1 MLERKRSKPIVF
13 GLIVLIFVVGLVG
26 CGAGASRLAPERA
39 IEQSDD
45 VAAHVPMPTLAP
57 VAAAPGEGMV
67 NGFMAPEEA
76 EKAADES
83 DTQLTGAPV
92 SLPLARYDR
101 KIIKNAELTL
111 QVQDTA
117 AALDQVTAVA
127 TDHNGY
133 IVNSRVW
140 SEGTYRLASVTL
152 GVPAE
157 EFEQVL
163 RRLRGLAIKVMNE
176 QASGQDVTD
185 QYVDLESRLRNL
197 EATQTRVRAFLDQ
210 AVTVEEALEVNRQLS
225 EIEGQIEEIKGKMN
239 YLKERAAYST
249 ITVYLEPER
258 PTPTPTPT
266 ATLPAWKPVETFNEA
281 SNSLAIILRFL
292 GDLVIWLAVIFLP
305 FLIPLVVIIWLII
318 RWSKRRPKRQ

>member
-1 MLERKRSKPIVF
+1 MQHVRRTRTIIIGALVFVCIVA
-13 GLIVLIFVVGLVG
+13 LVG
-26 CGAGASRLAPERA
+26 CGAVVGQVAPEQRALSSDRLAAQLPA
-39 IEQSDD
+39 
-45 VAAHVPMPTLAP
+45 PTM
-57 VAAAPGEGMV
+57 AAAPT
-67 NGFMAPEEA
+67 FPL
-76 EKAADES
+76 EKAMERGQPAAGVEKADGS
-83 DTQLTGAPV
+83 LTDKPI

-127 TDHNGY
+127 TDYQGY
-133 IVNSRVW
+133 IISSRVW

-152 GVPAE
+152 GVPADQ
-157 EFEQVL
+157 FEQVL
-163 RRLRGLAIKVMNE
+163 RRLRGLAVKVLNE
-176 QASGQDVTD
+176 QASGEDVTD

-197 EATQTRVRAFLDQ
+197 EATQSRIRAFLDQ

-225 EIEGQIEEIKGKMN
+225 EIEGQIEEVKGKMN

-266 ATLPAWKPVETFNEA
+266 PTLPAWRPVETFNEA
-281 SNSLAIILRFL
+281 SNTLSVILRFL
-292 GDLVIWLAVIFLP
+292 GDLIIWLAVIFLP
-305 FLIPLVVIIWLII
+305 FIIPLAVIIWLIV
-318 RWSKRRPKRQ
+318 RWSKGRAGKG